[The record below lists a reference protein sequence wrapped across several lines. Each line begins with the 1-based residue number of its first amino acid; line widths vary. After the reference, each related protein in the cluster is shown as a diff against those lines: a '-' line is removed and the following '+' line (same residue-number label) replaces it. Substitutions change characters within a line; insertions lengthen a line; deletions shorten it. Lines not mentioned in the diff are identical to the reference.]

1 MTVQGQITV
10 SKTLRDALGADAGT
24 PMTFELRD
32 DGRAL
37 VSLIDE
43 AHKDPALG
51 TSLELLDKD
60 VDAGRNVDD
69 IPEDLAEVLTEAAE
83 RNAPVDEP
91 IIGDV
96 EL

>member
-1 MTVQGQITV
+1 
-10 SKTLRDALGADAGT
+10 
-24 PMTFELRD
+24 MTFELRD
-32 DGRAL
+32 DGRVL
-37 VSLIDE
+37 VSLIVE
-43 AHKDPALG
+43 AHEDPAFG

-69 IPEDLAEVLTEAAE
+69 IPEDLAKVLTEAGE
-83 RNAPVDEP
+83 RTAPGDEP